1 MKHIHLIG
9 IGGTGMSS
17 IARVLLEK
25 GYTVSGSDRNPSSL
39 ALDLQKQGVQVSTGH
54 SASNVRGVDIVV
66 RSSAIPDDNVEVQT
80 ALVAGIPVL
89 KRSDFLSSLMEGQS
103 GIAIAGTH
111 GKTTTTALLSWA
123 LYSLGYDP
131 SYILGGVSKNLGNN
145 AHAGKGKYFVIEADE
160 YDRMFLGLS
169 PQVILVTNV
178 EYDHPDCFPTPADYR
193 AAFEQFVGCLKPGGL
208 LITNVDDPGSTQLVK
223 FLPENARS
231 FTCGLLP
238 GADYR
243 AENIKVNTIGG
254 STFTVTFGSVAE
266 KREPLTIVSLQLPG
280 EHNVRNALAVIAALH
295 QMNVPIQQAAQN
307 LAEFKGTGRRFDIV
321 GEVNGITIIDD
332 YAHHPTKIRA
342 TLAAA
347 RSRFPNRRLVAVWQ
361 PHTYSRTE
369 TLADQFI
376 DSLSAADL
384 VLVTEVYAA
393 REHSDSF
400 SAKSLVEKMA
410 DPNRLF
416 TPTIADATV
425 SLIQHLQPGD
435 VLVVLSAGDADQICF
450 SVLKQLKERNGENV

>member
-1 MKHIHLIG
+1 
-9 IGGTGMSS
+9 
-17 IARVLLEK
+17 
-25 GYTVSGSDRNPSSL
+25 
-39 ALDLQKQGVQVSTGH
+39 
-54 SASNVRGVDIVV
+54 
-66 RSSAIPDDNVEVQT
+66 
-80 ALVAGIPVL
+80 
-89 KRSDFLSSLMEGQS
+89 
-103 GIAIAGTH
+103 
-111 GKTTTTALLSWA
+111 
-123 LYSLGYDP
+123 
-131 SYILGGVSKNLGNN
+131 
-145 AHAGKGKYFVIEADE
+145 
-160 YDRMFLGLS
+160 MFLGLS

-208 LITNVDDPGSTQLVK
+208 LITNVDDPGSTQLAK

-254 STFTVTFGSVAE
+254 STFTVTFASVAE

-321 GEVNGITIIDD
+321 GEVGGITIIDD

-416 TPTIADATV
+416 TPTIADTTAY
-425 SLIQHLQPGD
+425 LIQHLQPGD